1 MYIKEDGLKVFFD
14 ELGSEYSTL
23 VLTNYI
29 WYRPYSWHLE
39 QLDKNLVKG
48 NVNLINFAEIQ
59 TKINPAMTFLNE
71 FKLFLRYFS
80 KHNVILIDGYVN
92 FWIYTLIIFG
102 FFRKKHLILASQ
114 NYESMELSFKSI
126 LKYIF
131 LKLAYSKADKIFLC
145 CNTSKK
151 LYESYFGKNISKKF
165 VVYYS
170 AINFENTT
178 NYLPMSRV
186 SEDYILSCGQA
197 GRDYETLSNSLRNFP
212 KETIINCPKK
222 VFDSYSWT
230 NNVIYKEN
238 MPVSELLTLISK
250 CRFLV
255 LPLQNRLEASGLRVL
270 YWGLEMGKAI
280 IISNTLSIEDIFSE
294 DAPFI
299 RVPCDDPNA
308 LSQTMSDLDNDNDKI
323 RMLGEK
329 ARKWSKNNLLSSDHV
344 NKIWKEQV
352 NNIE

>member
-1 MYIKEDGLKVFFD
+1 MYIKEDGLKVFFE
-14 ELGSEYSTL
+14 ELDSKYSTL

-59 TKINPAMTFLNE
+59 RKRNKAMTFLNE
-71 FKLFLRYFS
+71 FKLFLRYVS

-92 FWIYTLIIFG
+92 FWIYILIIFG
-102 FFRKKHLILASQ
+102 FFHKKYLILASQ
-114 NYESMELSFKSI
+114 NYESLEISFKSI

-131 LKLAYSKADKIFLC
+131 LKLAYLRADKIFIC

-151 LYESYFGKNISKKF
+151 LFESYFGKNISKKF

-178 NYLPMSRV
+178 NYLPASRI

-197 GRDYETLSNSLRNFP
+197 GRDYETLSKSLKNFP

-222 VFDSYSWT
+222 VFDSYSWN
-230 NNVIYKEN
+230 NNVTYKEN
-238 MPVSELLTLISK
+238 MPVSDLLMLISK

-255 LPLQNRLEASGLRVL
+255 LPLQNRLEASGLRIL

-294 DAPFI
+294 DAPFL

-308 LSQTMSDLDNDNDKI
+308 LSQTMIDLDNDNDKI
-323 RMLGEK
+323 RILGEK

-352 NNIE
+352 NNIV